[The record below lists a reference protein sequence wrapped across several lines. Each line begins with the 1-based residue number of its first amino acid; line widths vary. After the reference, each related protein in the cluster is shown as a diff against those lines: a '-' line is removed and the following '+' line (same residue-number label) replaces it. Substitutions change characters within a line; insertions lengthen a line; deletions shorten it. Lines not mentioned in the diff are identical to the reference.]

1 MEPVEETQKERQRIK
16 RVRDRGD
23 KDIKRDSKIYGEERK
38 TDRN

>member
-23 KDIKRDSKIYGEERK
+23 KDIERDSKIYGEERK
-38 TDRN
+38 TDRK